1 MERLWSPWRLPYILS
16 GGEARGCIFCDPSTG
31 SGQAPSDLDQPPFDQ
46 SSLIV
51 FRGKTCYVILNL
63 YPYNNGHLM
72 VVPNR
77 HIPSLAAAT
86 PEELCELIELTRR
99 AELAL
104 VEAYSPHGMN
114 MGINLGK
121 PAGAGVLD
129 HVHMHIVPRWSGDTN
144 FMTVV
149 GQTRVL
155 PEELQDSAAKLRPI
169 FERLARYEGESAIQ
183 TGETG
188 ETRAKR

>member
-1 MERLWSPWRLPYILS
+1 MDRLWSPWRLPYILS
-16 GGEARGCIFCDPSTG
+16 GGEARGCVFCDALVDGANGAS
-31 SGQAPSDLDQPPFDQ
+31 SDDEAFDQ

-86 PEELCELIELTRR
+86 HEELCELIELTRR
-99 AELAL
+99 SELAL
-104 VEAYSPHGMN
+104 IEGYNPQGMN

-129 HVHMHIVPRWSGDTN
+129 HVHMHVVPRWNGDTN

-149 GQTRVL
+149 GETRVL
-155 PEELQDSAAKLRPI
+155 PEELSETAKKLRPI
-169 FERLARYEGESAIQ
+169 FEKLAQHEAEPVIQ

-188 ETRAKR
+188 ETRAKK

>member
-1 MERLWSPWRLPYILS
+1 MDRLWSPWRLPYILS
-16 GGEARGCIFCDPSTG
+16 GGEARGCIFCDTFADQDATPSTSDDE
-31 SGQAPSDLDQPPFDQ
+31 SGFRQ

-51 FRGKTCYVILNL
+51 FRGTTCYVILNL

-86 PEELCELIELTRR
+86 SEELCELIELTRR

-104 VEAYSPHGMN
+104 IEAYSPHGMN

-149 GQTRVL
+149 GETRVL
-155 PEELQDSAAKLRPI
+155 PEELSETAKKMRPI
-169 FERLARYEGESAIQ
+169 FAKLAQHELSAEEGKLS
-183 TGETG
+183 TP
-188 ETRAKR
+188 

>member
-1 MERLWSPWRLPYILS
+1 VTGSSKSP
-16 GGEARGCIFCDPSTG
+16 GCVFCDAQNPSEE
-31 SGQAPSDLDQPPFDQ
+31 Q

-51 FRGKTCYVILNL
+51 FRGTTCYVILNL

-77 HIPSLAAAT
+77 HIASLAAAT

-104 VEAYSPHGMN
+104 GEAFSPHGMN

-129 HVHMHIVPRWSGDTN
+129 HVHMHVVPRWNGDTN

-149 GQTRVL
+149 GDTRVL
-155 PEELQDSAAKLRPI
+155 PEELPATVQKLRPI
-169 FERLARYEGESAIQ
+169 FERL
-183 TGETG
+183 
-188 ETRAKR
+188 KV